1 MFRRTLEFYTAYVGS
16 EMKVSMQAFI
26 RSVASLRIIDGWF
39 PRVWYTLAAVSLL
52 AIITLIFAYVHKTAI
67 SKGHSS
73 RSVLF
78 SLAIR
83 FIGTFVV
90 ASGMGLLLSWLIS
103 DVWRVFE
110 VSLGWYVI
118 VTAGL
123 TIGIVVALI
132 VLTCVA
138 RGTLRVFSC
147 IVIVITLLTSALT
160 IDRIYGEYTTFGSLV
175 NYSSFPRLEQPIAA
189 KSTVA
194 QFQKSKQS
202 YPTQGKLF
210 SAVIPANQSQFRARN
225 AIVYLPPAALSKRP
239 PALPVMVMFAGQP
252 GSPGRYFGAS
262 GISDYMNSFASKH
275 HGVAPIVISPDQ
287 NGGDTKNSL
296 CADTDKYGKAETY
309 LTQDVPNWIKRM
321 LPADTNHAHWAIGG
335 FSQGGTCS
343 VQLGLRH
350 PDLFA
355 MMLPSSSELEPTSG
369 NYNEMIRDYF
379 ASDAER
385 YQKLVPT
392 TILKQRASKENIAE
406 QTQSQQEQS
415 EQSKSQREQ
424 SSKTGEQSP
433 KQKDATKYPLSQQGL
448 FMVAGS
454 LDKQSVSNMTTITQ
468 SARDAGMKDVTA
480 AISQGSGHVWLTV
493 RNGYQVSLPWA
504 MHRMGLLN
512 EVSQT
517 SYQHL
522 NVTKLD

>member
-1 MFRRTLEFYTAYVGS
+1 
-16 EMKVSMQAFI
+16 MQTFI
-26 RSVASLRIIDGWF
+26 RSMASLRIVDGWF

-52 AIITLIFAYVHKTAI
+52 AIITLAFAYVHKTTL
-67 SKGHSS
+67 SKKLSS
-73 RSVLF
+73 RSAVF
-78 SLAIR
+78 SLTIR
-83 FIGTFVV
+83 FMGTFVV
-90 ASGMGLLLSWLIS
+90 AGGVGLLLSWLIS

-118 VTAGL
+118 VTSGL
-123 TIGIVVALI
+123 TIGIVAALI
-132 VLTCVA
+132 VLTRAV
-138 RGTLRVFSC
+138 RGKLRVFSC
-147 IVIVITLLTSALT
+147 IVIVIALLTSALT
-160 IDRIYGEYTTFGSLV
+160 IDRIYGEYTTLGSLV
-175 NYSSFPRLEQPIAA
+175 NYSSFPRIEQPIAA
-189 KSTVA
+189 KSTVT
-194 QFQKSKQS
+194 QFQQTKQT
-202 YPTQGKLF
+202 YPKQGKLF
-210 SAVIPANQSQFRARN
+210 SAVIPATKSQFRARN

-262 GISDYMNSFASKH
+262 GIADYMNSFASKH
-275 HGVAPIVISPDQ
+275 HGLAPIVVSPDQ

-350 PDLFA
+350 PNLFA

-369 NYNEMIRDYF
+369 DYNDMIREYF
-379 ASDAER
+379 ASDTKR
-385 YQKLVPT
+385 YQELVPT
-392 TILKQRASKENIAE
+392 TILKQRADESDIAE
-406 QTQSQQEQS
+406 QTQSQQSQQS
-415 EQSKSQREQ
+415 QQAQSGKPKSQRAQ
-424 SSKTGEQSP
+424 SQKTDEQSP
-433 KQKDATKYPLSQQGL
+433 KQQTVATYPLAQQGL

-468 SARDAGMKDVTA
+468 AARNCGMKDVTA

-493 RNGYQVSLPWA
+493 RNGYQASLPWA
-504 MHRMGLLN
+504 MQRMGLLN
-512 EVSQT
+512 EIPQT
-517 SYQHL
+517 AYPHL
-522 NVTKLD
+522 NVTKLE